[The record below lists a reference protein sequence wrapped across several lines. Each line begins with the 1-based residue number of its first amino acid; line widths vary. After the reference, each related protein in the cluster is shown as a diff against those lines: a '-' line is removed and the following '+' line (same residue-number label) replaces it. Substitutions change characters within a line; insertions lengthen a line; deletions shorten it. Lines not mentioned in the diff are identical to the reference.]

1 MAAGGEVTRLV
12 VAWGF
17 GALGLHRIQ
26 LEVLAVST
34 RAIHCY
40 LACGGGSRRR
50 VSRAARRGRGYGR
63 AAGVCAPL
71 APSTGADVPPPPGDR
86 PGSHPKI
93 FIPNGPGSPPGRP
106 LVPRRPGCS

>member
-1 MAAGGEVTRLV
+1 MAAGREVTRLV

-17 GALGLHRIQ
+17 GGLGLHRIQ

-50 VSRAARRGRGYGR
+50 VSRCPAR
-63 AAGVCAPL
+63 AGSGC
-71 APSTGADVPPPPGDR
+71 
-86 PGSHPKI
+86 
-93 FIPNGPGSPPGRP
+93 GPGVWAPGP
-106 LVPRRPGCS
+106 V